1 MYVTCFYR
9 DSILVL
15 EREFKTRD
23 DAEFAALDGFK
34 FGAEVSIYTPAGK
47 VLKGWFRRAA

>member
-1 MYVTCFYR
+1 MYITCFYR
-9 DSILVL
+9 DNVLVL

-47 VLKGWFRRAA
+47 MLKNWNRRSA